1 MQHERRSSTRQL
13 LCVDCTLSRA
23 KGGPIVGK
31 TVDLSDGGMRV
42 STDRPLAIDEVLSFD
57 FNFEGGERHG
67 VARVLRQT
75 GYDTYALRFE
85 QAA

>member
-1 MQHERRSSTRQL
+1 MN
-13 LCVDCTLSRA
+13 CTLNRG
-23 KGGPIVGK
+23 KGGPISGR
-31 TVDLSDGGMRV
+31 TVDLSEGGMCV
-42 STDRPLAIDEVLSFD
+42 ATTRPLAIDEIVAFD
-57 FNFEGGERHG
+57 FTAEGAERHG